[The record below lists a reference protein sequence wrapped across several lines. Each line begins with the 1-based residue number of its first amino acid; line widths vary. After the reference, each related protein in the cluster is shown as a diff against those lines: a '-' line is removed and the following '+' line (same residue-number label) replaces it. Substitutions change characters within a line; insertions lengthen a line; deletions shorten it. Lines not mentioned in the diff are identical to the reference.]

1 MNLSCDR
8 FYLNFSI
15 KNMVRYLKIFFLI
28 LFFSISFFYF
38 FPFLKIILGERNIGG
53 VTMEVVYEKSTKNC
67 ESDSSKALALFNFVT
82 SELITPDEKHKPK
95 DASPFDILKDK
106 YAWCDQQSYVL
117 SSLARLANIDGRII
131 FLYGNDTISRHT
143 VCELKV
149 KGKYRVFCPLF
160 HKVFYT
166 KKMNLAAI
174 KDIQNDNL
182 IDRKISISKGFNFN
196 EKSYYELFSRKI
208 PYKVFNTNKKNP
220 STENSFGDLYFKK
233 WYSFFG
239 DFGLKPYMYLMYK
252 LSHTSV
258 LDQNRINE
266 LLFN

>member
-1 MNLSCDR
+1 MRAVIQRVSEATCKVNGEITGAIEQGFLVLLGIEDADTDEDLVWLAQKIANMRVFGDENNLMN
-8 FYLNFSI
+8 
-15 KNMVRYLKIFFLI
+15 
-28 LFFSISFFYF
+28 
-38 FPFLKIILGERNIGG
+38 
-53 VTMEVVYEKSTKNC
+53 
-67 ESDSSKALALFNFVT
+67 KALA
-82 SELITPDEKHKPK
+82 D
-95 DASPFDILKDK
+95 
-106 YAWCDQQSYVL
+106 
-117 SSLARLANIDGRII
+117 IDGRII

-166 KKMNLAAI
+166 KQMNLASI
-174 KDIQNDNL
+174 NDIQNDNL
-182 IDRKISISKGFNFN
+182 INRKISISKGFNFN

-233 WYSFFG
+233 WYFVFG

-258 LDQNRINE
+258 SDQKRINE

>member
-1 MNLSCDR
+1 
-8 FYLNFSI
+8 
-15 KNMVRYLKIFFLI
+15 
-28 LFFSISFFYF
+28 
-38 FPFLKIILGERNIGG
+38 
-53 VTMEVVYEKSTKNC
+53 MEVMYEKSTKNC
-67 ESDSSKALALFNFVT
+67 ESDSSKVLALFNFVT

-95 DASPFDILKDK
+95 DLSPFEILKYK

-166 KKMNLAAI
+166 KQMNLASI
-174 KDIQNDNL
+174 NDVQNDNL
-182 IDRKISISKGFNFN
+182 IDRKITISKGFNFN

-233 WYSFFG
+233 WYSVFG
-239 DFGLKPYMYLMYK
+239 DFGLKPYIYLMFK

-258 LDQNRINE
+258 SDQKRINE

>member
-1 MNLSCDR
+1 
-8 FYLNFSI
+8 
-15 KNMVRYLKIFFLI
+15 MVRFLKIFLLFVLI
-28 LFFSISFFYF
+28 FFSFFYF
-38 FPFLKIILGERNIGG
+38 FPFLKLILGERNIGG

-67 ESDSSKALALFNFVT
+67 ISDSSKILALFNFIT

-95 DASPFDILKDK
+95 DASPFEILKYK

-160 HKVFYT
+160 NKVFYT
-166 KKMNLAAI
+166 KQMNLASI
-174 KDIQNDNL
+174 NDIQNDNL
-182 IDRKISISKGFNFN
+182 INRKISISKEFNFN
-196 EKSYYELFSRKI
+196 DKSYYELFSRKI
-208 PYKVFNTNKKNP
+208 PYKVFNTNKIDPSNKNC
-220 STENSFGDLYFKK
+220 FGDLYFKK
-233 WYSFFG
+233 WYSVFG
-239 DFGLKPYMYLMYK
+239 NFGLKPYMYLMYK

-258 LDQNRINE
+258 SDQKRINE